1 MTPEREHSEDSSEKS
16 SARKIAPQAEKASP
30 RCCKLSLNPQREW
43 VLDYARQRML
53 KENKRLETHRQ
64 GKPQRIRRQCESP
77 PYKSLS
83 LSLSFF
89 PSASQ
94 ANLMHL
100 FSLWSLSEE
109 MKITTPNQLPPSLQ
123 GPGEWK
129 TREMEIEEEV
139 EVDVVVAREFLWS

>member
-1 MTPEREHSEDSSEKS
+1 
-16 SARKIAPQAEKASP
+16 
-30 RCCKLSLNPQREW
+30 
-43 VLDYARQRML
+43 
-53 KENKRLETHRQ
+53 
-64 GKPQRIRRQCESP
+64 
-77 PYKSLS
+77 
-83 LSLSFF
+83 
-89 PSASQ
+89 
-94 ANLMHL
+94 MHL